1 MSNIL
6 VTGGSGVI
14 GKEIIKFLIESGE
27 KVYNID
33 LIETIENK
41 DHSEDSYCFIKEDLN
56 NITEENILEINPE
69 KIFHLS
75 ATFERTSES
84 FEHFDNNYYSN
95 IASTHNLLQ
104 KITKLENLK
113 KFIFASSYLI
123 YDPALYLFP
132 KPSKTPFYLKEDDKI
147 SPRNLTGSSKYFN
160 EKEIRFFFENKLNAH
175 FISARIFRGYGLG
188 SKDFISN
195 SIKKVL
201 NKETI
206 NIYNPEGC
214 FDYLYSIDAAIGLI
228 KLSDAKYSG
237 EINLGSGKSRSINSV
252 LEKIEKVCG
261 KFNYNITI
269 EADTKYENSASDNTL
284 LKSKIGWTPSY
295 NFQKSI
301 EEIVTYHS

>member
-1 MSNIL
+1 M
-6 VTGGSGVI
+6 
-14 GKEIIKFLIESGE
+14 
-27 KVYNID
+27 
-33 LIETIENK
+33 
-41 DHSEDSYCFIKEDLN
+41 
-56 NITEENILEINPE
+56 
-69 KIFHLS
+69 
-75 ATFERTSES
+75 
-84 FEHFDNNYYSN
+84 
-95 IASTHNLLQ
+95 
-104 KITKLENLK
+104 
-113 KFIFASSYLI
+113 
-123 YDPALYLFP
+123 
-132 KPSKTPFYLKEDDKI
+132 
-147 SPRNLTGSSKYFN
+147 
-160 EKEIRFFFENKLNAH
+160 
-175 FISARIFRGYGLG
+175 G

-237 EINLGSGKSRSINSV
+237 EINLGSGKSRRINSV

-301 EEIVTYHS
+301 EEIVTYYS